1 MSGGFKNEPYF
12 LLGIVQTYEPRLHDE
27 AIEKLRDKHD
37 YSRQFEYKKTDRLKF
52 DLCCGVLDYF
62 VDCDDLEYQG
72 LLIPTARYDLRH
84 YKKDFERTARSPEI
98 VSYNYRYKQILRYN
112 TSVRDELVVILD
124 ERSVAKDDNLPEYLQ
139 RESPNIKNVQLVNSQ
154 KHNLVQLA
162 DLLTGSVFG
171 DLTNNTHPVKRAII
185 EHLRR
190 KLWSEA
196 TDGPAAQSRAKVPR
210 FRVETS
216 TRIGEKR
223 TASQLLL
230 PTTGV
235 GLTTAERLWVSDQA
249 GGSFSFVK
257 RLQMLEG

>member
-1 MSGGFKNEPYF
+1 M
-12 LLGIVQTYEPRLHDE
+12 
-27 AIEKLRDKHD
+27 
-37 YSRQFEYKKTDRLKF
+37 
-52 DLCCGVLDYF
+52 LDYF

-139 RESPNIKNVQLVNSQ
+139 REIPNIKNVQLVNSQ

-190 KLWSEA
+190 KLGVRRL
-196 TDGPAAQSRAKVPR
+196 TDRPLSLARK
-210 FRVETS
+210 FRVFEW
-216 TRIGEKR
+216 KPP
-223 TASQLLL
+223 L
-230 PTTGV
+230 
-235 GLTTAERLWVSDQA
+235 
-249 GGSFSFVK
+249 GSVK
-257 RLQMLEG
+257 